1 MHTPLVI
8 EKLGHQEYHS
18 VYTQMA
24 EYTLARDNESQDMLW
39 CVEHP
44 PVFTQ
49 GKHGRP
55 EHLINP
61 HNIPVI
67 QSDRGGQITYH
78 GPGQAVIYF
87 LVDLHR
93 RKIGIKHLVCTI
105 EKTCIEMLAKYGID
119 ATTQDGAPGIYV
131 EGRKIA
137 SLGLRVKHKRTYHGI
152 AINTNMSLT
161 PFSYINPCG
170 YQGLQMCQ
178 IHDFNP
184 DITLE
189 QVFDDYTHIF
199 ERRINTPIK

>member
-1 MHTPLVI
+1 MQSLI
-8 EKLGHQEYHS
+8 IKNLGHQDYEP
-18 VYTQMA
+18 VYLKMS
-24 EYTLARDNESQDMLW
+24 EYTLARDQNSEDMLW

-44 PVFTQ
+44 TVFTQ

-87 LVDLHR
+87 LIDLQR

-105 EKTCIEMLAKYGID
+105 EKSCIEMLAKYGIQ
-119 ATTQDGAPGIYV
+119 ASTLEGAPGIYV
-131 EGRKIA
+131 NGKKIA

-152 AINTNMSLT
+152 AINTDMDLT

-170 YQGLQMCQ
+170 YQGLEMCQ
-178 IHDFNP
+178 IKDFNA
-184 DITLE
+184 DITLN
-189 QVFDDYTHIF
+189 QVFADYTRIF
-199 ERRINTPIK
+199 TQRLNA